1 MIKDITSF
9 FILSSLLITTGCTK
23 HPDIYFYCDRDKD
36 GGNYVLKWEV
46 SPTNPE
52 DKIKI
57 YMSDNDSVFLE
68 PPTAETM
75 VSDYV
80 ARIPV
85 QDSISRKFFRLK
97 VNKTFSG
104 IISNH
109 VFKMDNMQNLR
120 DLGGYFTKE
129 EKQVKWARVF
139 RSGDLSEITSR
150 DYKIIE
156 SLGIKT
162 IIDFRDVD
170 EYENFPDLYTAPNMV
185 HLPIASGNRAYI
197 RDKILDG
204 TFYRGD
210 AILFTQDMY
219 RSMVEN
225 YSDEFARFF
234 DILCDPNNYPILYHG
249 YLGKDRTGLASY
261 FLLRALGISNEANE
275 DDYLLSNLYISEQMV
290 MGEARYLPE
299 QMQEAA
305 TVVCK
310 ADRSYLR
317 YAISCM
323 ENKSGS
329 VDKYMEQELKL
340 TEAKKAKLRKILL
353 YK

>member
-1 MIKDITSF
+1 MA
-9 FILSSLLITTGCTK
+9 TGCTK
-23 HPDIYFYCDRDKD
+23 HPEIYFYCDRSRD
-36 GGNYVLKWEV
+36 GGSYTLKWEV

-52 DKIKI
+52 EKIKI
-57 YMSDNDSVFLE
+57 YMSDNDSVFLD
-68 PPTAETM
+68 PPIIETL
-75 VSDYV
+75 VSDYI
-80 ARIPV
+80 AHIPL
-85 QDSISRKFFRLK
+85 QDSLSRKFFKLK
-97 VNKTFSG
+97 VGKTFSG

-120 DLGGYFTKE
+120 DLGGYYTKD
-129 EKQVKWARVF
+129 EKQIKWNLIY

-150 DYKIIE
+150 DYQVLE

-162 IIDFRDVD
+162 IIDFRDVE
-170 EYENFPDLYTAPNMV
+170 EYEEFPDLFTLPNMI

-197 RDKILDG
+197 RDRILDG

-219 RSMVEN
+219 QNMVEK
-225 YSDEFARFF
+225 YAKEFASFI
-234 DILCDPNNYPILYHG
+234 DILCDQKNYPILYHG
-249 YLGKDRTGLASY
+249 YLGKDRGGLASY
-261 FLLRALGISNEANE
+261 FLLKTLGISNEANE
-275 DDYLLSNLYISEQMV
+275 EDYMMSNLYISEQMV
-290 MGEARYLPE
+290 MGEAKFLPE

-310 ADRSYLR
+310 ADRSFLR

-329 VDKYMEQELKL
+329 VEKYMEQELKI
-340 TEAKKAKLRKILL
+340 TQAKRDKLREILL

>member
-1 MIKDITSF
+1 MIRDITSF
-9 FILSSLLITTGCTK
+9 FILSSLLITTGCTQ
-23 HPDIYFYCDRDKD
+23 HPDIYFYCDRDRVGD
-36 GGNYVLKWEV
+36 YVLKWEV
-46 SPTNPE
+46 SPTVPE

-57 YMSDNDSVFLE
+57 YMSDNDSVFAE
-68 PPTAETM
+68 PPIMETM

-80 ARIPV
+80 AQIPK
-85 QDSISRKFFRLK
+85 QDSITRKFFRLK

-109 VFKMDNMQNLR
+109 AFKMDNMQNLR

-129 EKQVKWARVF
+129 KKQVKWGKIF

-150 DYKIIE
+150 DHKIIE

-162 IIDFRDVD
+162 IIDFRGVE
-170 EYENFPDLYTAPNMV
+170 EYTNSPDLYTATNMY
-185 HLPIASGNRAYI
+185 HLPIASGNRSYI
-197 RDKILDG
+197 RDKILNG

-219 RSMVEN
+219 KTMIEK
-225 YSDEFARFF
+225 YPEEYARFF
-234 DILCDPNNYPILYHG
+234 DILSDKNNYPILYHG
-249 YLGKDRTGLASY
+249 FLGKDRTGLASY
-261 FLLRALGISNEANE
+261 FLLRALGISDDANE
-275 DDYLLSNLYISEQMV
+275 DDYMMSNLYISEQMV

-310 ADRSYLR
+310 ADIRYLK

-323 ENKSGS
+323 KKKSGS
-329 VDKYMEQELKL
+329 VDKYMEKELKL
-340 TEAKKAKLRKILL
+340 TEAKKQKLREILL

>member
-9 FILSSLLITTGCTK
+9 FIFSSLLITTGCTK
-23 HPDIYFYCDRDKD
+23 HPDIYYYCDRDRA
-36 GGNYVLKWEV
+36 GNYVLKWEV
-46 SPTNPE
+46 SPTSPE

-57 YMSDNDSVFLE
+57 YMSDNDSVFSE
-68 PPTAETM
+68 PPVMETM

-80 ARIPV
+80 AHIPV
-85 QDSISRKFFRLK
+85 QDSLTRKFFRLK

-109 VFKMDNMQNLR
+109 VFRMDNMQNLR
-120 DLGGYFTKE
+120 DLGGYFTN
-129 EKQVKWARVF
+129 EKQQIRWGKIF
-139 RSGDLSEITSR
+139 RSGDLAEITNK

-162 IIDFRDVD
+162 IIDFRDIG
-170 EYENFPDLYTAPNMV
+170 EYENSPDLYTAPNMI
-185 HLPIASGNRAYI
+185 HFPIASGNRAYI

-219 RSMVEN
+219 KTMIEK
-225 YSDEFARFF
+225 YSEEYARFF
-234 DILCDPNNYPILYHG
+234 EVLSDKNNYPILYHG
-249 YLGKDRTGLASY
+249 FLGKDRTGLASY
-261 FLLRALGISNEANE
+261 FLLRALGIPNDANE

-310 ADRSYLR
+310 ADISYLR

-329 VDKYMEQELKL
+329 VDKYMEQELRL
-340 TEAKKAKLRKILL
+340 TEAKKEKLRAILL